1 MKLTYAE
8 AQEPLWAKLKEYFTR
23 ELEDIRLKNEAL
35 TVDDRQTAAYR
46 GQIRLLKQI
55 IDMDSAVRPK
65 E

>member
-1 MKLTYAE
+1 MKLTYPE
-8 AQEPLWAKLKEYFTR
+8 ANEPLWAKLKEHFTR